1 MKCII
6 LAAGKGVRLLPIT
19 ESRPKHILP
28 VGGVPLIERI
38 VESLRANNI
47 QDLFIIAGYKKR
59 AIIEYLD
66 DIIKHSTKIKYIEQ
80 DEPLGTADSIK
91 LARDYI
97 GKEDFMVIY
106 GDLFIRPRTIER
118 IIREYHKGKESIIG
132 IKTSKK
138 IGDYGI
144 VITENDHIKGIIEK
158 PTRKMKRT
166 NSINTGIYILN
177 KDVFDR
183 IEETERSIRGEY
195 ELTSSLNIAVQH
207 NVKIRAVSL
216 DEEEWMDIGYPWDLF
231 DANERALNYIK
242 HTIEGAVENNVSMIG
257 PVILEKDAK
266 ILSGS
271 RIEGPVF
278 IGKNSI
284 LGPNCY
290 LRPYTSIGKNVRIGS
305 SCEVK
310 NSIIMDGTK
319 IPHLSY
325 IGDSIIGT
333 ECNLGAGTITGNVRM
348 DNKTV
353 KVRIKNNFI
362 DSNLRKLGAII
373 GDNVKTSI
381 NVNFMPGVKVG
392 SNALI
397 GPNIVVYEDILSREK
412 LLLEQKFI
420 RKKCE
425 D

>member
-19 ESRPKHILP
+19 ENRPKHLLP

-38 VESLRANNI
+38 VKSLIANNI
-47 QDLFIIAGYKKR
+47 RDLLIVVGYKKR
-59 AIIEYLD
+59 AVIEYLD
-66 DIIKHSTKIKYIEQ
+66 DTIKHNIKIKYIEQ

-91 LARDYI
+91 LAGDYV

-106 GDLFIRPRTIER
+106 GDLFIRPRTLKR
-118 IIREYHKGKESIIG
+118 IIGEYQKDKEPIIG

-138 IGDYGI
+138 IGDYGV
-144 VITENDHIKGIIEK
+144 VITENGHIKEIIEK
-158 PTRKMKRT
+158 PTKKVKRS

-177 KDVFDR
+177 KDIFDG
-183 IEETERSIRGEY
+183 IEKTKRSIRGEY
-195 ELTSSLNIAVQH
+195 ELTSSLNIAIQY
-207 NVKIRAVSL
+207 NVKIRTVSL
-216 DEEEWMDIGYPWDLF
+216 DEEEWIDIGYPWDLF
-231 DANERALNYIK
+231 NANERALNFIK
-242 HTIEGAVENNVSMIG
+242 HNIEGIVENNVSILG

-278 IGKNSI
+278 IGRNSI

-290 LRPYTSIGKNVRIGS
+290 LRPYTSIGKNVRIGT

-319 IPHLSY
+319 IPHFSY
-325 IGDSIIGT
+325 IGDSIIGK
-333 ECNLGAGTITGNVRM
+333 ECNLGAGTTTGNVRM

-353 KVRIKNNFI
+353 KVRIKNRFI
-362 DSNLRKLGAII
+362 DSNLRKLGAIL

-392 SNALI
+392 SNAFI
-397 GPNIVVYEDILSREK
+397 GPNIVVYEDILSKEK
-412 LLLEQKFI
+412 LLLEQKFT
-420 RKKCE
+420 RKKI
-425 D
+425 

>member
-47 QDLFIIAGYKKR
+47 QDLFIVVGYKKR

-144 VITENDHIKGIIEK
+144 VITENDHIKRIIEK
-158 PTRKMKRT
+158 PTRKVKRT

-177 KDVFDR
+177 KDVFDG

-333 ECNLGAGTITGNVRM
+333 ECNLGAGTITGNVRI

-412 LLLEQKFI
+412 ILLEQKFI
-420 RKKCE
+420 HKKCE

>member
-19 ESRPKHILP
+19 ESRPKHIIP

-47 QDLFIIAGYKKR
+47 QDLFIVVGYKKR

-91 LARDYI
+91 LARDYV

-118 IIREYHKGKESIIG
+118 IISEYHKGKESIIG

-144 VITENDHIKGIIEK
+144 VNTENGYIKGIIEK
-158 PTRKMKRT
+158 PTRKVKRT

-177 KDVFDR
+177 KDVFDG

-242 HTIEGAVENNVSMIG
+242 HNIEGAVENNVSMIG

-278 IGKNSI
+278 VGRNSI

-373 GDNVKTSI
+373 GDKVKTSI

-412 LLLEQKFI
+412 LLLEQKFT
-420 RKKCE
+420 RKKI
-425 D
+425 

>member
-19 ESRPKHILP
+19 ESRPKHIIP

-47 QDLFIIAGYKKR
+47 QDLFIVVGYKKR

-91 LARDYI
+91 LARDYV

-118 IIREYHKGKESIIG
+118 IISEYHKGKESIIG

-144 VITENDHIKGIIEK
+144 VITENDYIKGIIEK
-158 PTRKMKRT
+158 PTRKVKRT

-177 KDVFDR
+177 KDVFDG

-242 HTIEGAVENNVSMIG
+242 HNIEGAVENNVSMIG

-278 IGKNSI
+278 VGRNSI

-412 LLLEQKFI
+412 LLLEQKFT
-420 RKKCE
+420 RKKI
-425 D
+425 

>member
-19 ESRPKHILP
+19 ENRPKHILP

-47 QDLFIIAGYKKR
+47 QDLFIVVGYKKR

-91 LARDYI
+91 LARDYV

-158 PTRKMKRT
+158 PTSKVKRT

-177 KDVFDR
+177 KDVFDG

-242 HTIEGAVENNVSMIG
+242 HNIEGAIENNVSMIG

-278 IGKNSI
+278 VGRNSI

-412 LLLEQKFI
+412 LLLEQKFTH
-420 RKKCE
+420 KKT
-425 D
+425 

>member
-47 QDLFIIAGYKKR
+47 QDIFIVVGYKKR
-59 AIIEYLD
+59 AITEYLD

-80 DEPLGTADSIK
+80 DEPLGTADSLK
-91 LARDYI
+91 LARDYV

-144 VITENDHIKGIIEK
+144 VITENDYIKGIIEK
-158 PTRKMKRT
+158 PTRKVKRT

-177 KDVFDR
+177 KDVFDG

-242 HTIEGAVENNVSMIG
+242 HNIEGAVENNVSMIG

-278 IGKNSI
+278 VGRNSI

-362 DSNLRKLGAII
+362 DTNLRKLGAII

-420 RKKCE
+420 RKKM
-425 D
+425 